1 MPVARC
7 VLLALLL
14 AAEVCAAPR
23 AITVRGKISHAKMWT
38 KVRLFAVGTWGAAP
52 LTALSDRKG
61 RFSFDSVP
69 EGTYTLYVNVRG
81 IGSASRT
88 VVVTRS
94 LADETG
100 AITADLPVS
109 DFNRL
114 AELRQHDYV
123 ISVRQLTAD
132 ASVPSREFL
141 VAQHDLTNGQL
152 TKAQALLEGIVAD
165 APKFVPAWDELAY
178 AAVVSGNYTQA
189 EADYRN
195 ALAAKPDDFTAL
207 LGMGR
212 TLLEQD
218 RFADA
223 LEYHR
228 RAAAERPSNAVAQAR
243 LGLNYFELGNLQAA
257 EACLLST
264 ERLDPANYTRPQL
277 LLAEIYFR
285 RSDDAAA
292 SGQLADYVKRFP
304 GEEETANA
312 IRDRARA
319 SRQLLRESKTLIA
332 GK

>member
-7 VLLALLL
+7 VLLVLLL
-14 AAEVCAAPR
+14 AAEVCAASR
-23 AITVRGKISHAKMWT
+23 TLIVRGQVSHARMWT
-38 KVRLFAVGTWGAAP
+38 KVRLYAVDTTGVRP
-52 LTALSDRKG
+52 LITLSDRKG

-81 IGSASRT
+81 IGCASRT
-88 VVVTRS
+88 VVVRRS
-94 LADETG
+94 LADEAGT
-100 AITADLPVS
+100 ITTDLPVS
-109 DFNRL
+109 YFNRL

-123 ISVRQLTAD
+123 ISVQQLTAD
-132 ASVPSREFL
+132 PYQPPREFS
-141 VAQHDLTNGQL
+141 VAQQDLTNGEL

-178 AAVVSGNYTQA
+178 AAVVSGKYAQA
-189 EADYRN
+189 EADYRK
-195 ALAAKPDDFTAL
+195 ALAAEPNDFTAL

-218 RFADA
+218 RLADA
-223 LEYHR
+223 LGYHL
-228 RAAAERPSNAVAQAR
+228 RAVAERPSNAVAQAR
-243 LGLNYFELGNLQAA
+243 LGLNYFELGNLEAA
-257 EACLLST
+257 EKRLLST

-285 RSDDAAA
+285 ESDDAAA
-292 SGQLADYVKRFP
+292 LGQLADYVKRFP

-312 IRDRARA
+312 IRSRAKA
-319 SRQLLRESKTLIA
+319 SRQLLPESKTLMA